1 MKKVL
6 TCLALVT
13 SLGAKANID
22 MGDFKIK
29 NKNDSVYFGIGH
41 LSNARTIR
49 HSSGSSI
56 ASSNSGSAEN
66 YNLILG
72 TRTKY
77 YGIELDR
84 KQLEGFSIGTA
95 KGETG
100 LGSKGLYSLKAI
112 GYLPIYKFSQG
123 QRIELFAGFGYA
135 YAPSSVMGNASKHSY
150 APVFSAGLEA
160 RVHEN
165 LSLRAGYD
173 YYNRLNANLKD
184 FAPADASLG
193 VTSFSILLHL

>member
-6 TCLALVT
+6 TCLTLLT

-41 LSNARTIR
+41 ISSARTVR
-49 HSSGSSI
+49 HSGVNI
-56 ASSNSGSAEN
+56 ASSNSGNAEN

-84 KQLEGFSIGTA
+84 KQLEGFSIGTS
-95 KGETG
+95 KGETS
-100 LGSKGLYSLKAI
+100 LGDGGLYSLKAI
-112 GYLPIYKFSQG
+112 GYLPVYSFSQG
-123 QRIELFAGFGYA
+123 QRIEAFAGFGYA
-135 YAPSSVMGNASKHSY
+135 YAPSLVMGNASKHSY

-165 LSLRAGYD
+165 LSLRFGYD
-173 YYNRLNANLKD
+173 YYSHLNANLKD
-184 FAPADASLG
+184 FAPAHANLG
-193 VTSFSILLHL
+193 VTSFSVLLHL